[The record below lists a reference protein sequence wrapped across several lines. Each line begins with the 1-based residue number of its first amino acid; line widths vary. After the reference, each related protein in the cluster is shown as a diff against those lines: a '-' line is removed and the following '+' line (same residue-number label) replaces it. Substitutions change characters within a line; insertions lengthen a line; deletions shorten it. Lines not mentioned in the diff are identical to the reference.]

1 MTLTDA
7 KRDVT
12 LPRLGPW
19 GTARWVWRQLT
30 SMRTA
35 LFLLLL
41 LAVAAVPGSVL
52 PQVGIDAGKVTLYQQ
67 QHRTL
72 GPLLEPDRRLQRLQ
86 LGLVLRD
93 LPAALRLAR
102 RLSRAAHLPAAV
114 GPARPA
120 APDTGAARAAARQ
133 RPGRGRATERVRRP
147 RRAGRRG
154 GKTVAPQAL
163 SRRRARGW
171 PGGVGRARPAARVRQ
186 PRVPPLPRRPAA
198 LGGGWPPVG
207 LARRCHRAGRPDHG
221 GCGRRLQHPGR
232 RAVGQHRPAAALLT
246 ARRQHGRAGSR
257 PAVARSGRRASSR
270 PRSTYRRGTG
280 RRRAGPCRSTIRSA
294 SAGTKV
300 FLLGNGYAPVIT
312 VRDSTGKVVYSQA
325 TPFLPQDG
333 DYLSLGVVKATAARP
348 QPLALR
354 GFFLPTASLDASG
367 NPVSVFP
374 DLGNPTLVLS
384 AYEGDL
390 QLGSTPSV
398 YALNTGKMTQLVTD
412 TGGPVLLLKPGQTAT
427 LAGGKGSVTFTGIE
441 RYAGLTVRHDPG
453 KTGALIFAL
462 LAIAGLVLSLSVRR
476 RRVFV
481 RLDPDPSDARRTVVR
496 VAGLA
501 RGEDAGLA
509 QEVEAVRGQVET
521 ACKRDQRRELR
532 EHQRDAGQLL
542 QPAALLRDGGLRGRH
557 GGLRDRPR
565 GQRSARH
572 GGGQRRPSGSGC
584 WLLLVAAGRRRA
596 ARPVRRRSASR
607 RRRRRCLSRR
617 APITQPAQGGR
628 HRDVADLA
636 GLPAARLGGALP
648 RARGRAAAVGQH
660 VRVRLRGLGRRHRR
674 LPGRLPAQGPALPR
688 AVRDRRRCC

>member
-19 GTARWVWRQLT
+19 GTVRWIWRQLT

-72 GPLLEPDRRLQRLQ
+72 GPVLNRIGAFSVYSSVWFSAIYLLLFVSLVGCLVPRTVQQ
-86 LGLVLRD
+86 LSGLRD
-93 LPAALRLAR
+93 
-102 RLSRAAHLPAAV
+102 
-114 GPARPA
+114 
-120 APDTGAARAAARQ
+120 
-133 RPGRGRATERVRRP
+133 
-147 RRAGRRG
+147 
-154 GKTVAPQAL
+154 
-163 SRRRARGW
+163 
-171 PGGVGRARPAARVRQ
+171 
-186 PRVPPLPRRPAA
+186 PLPRTPVRPERLPVSARVEVERPSAPAELDVQAA
-198 LGGGWPPVG
+198 EVAKLLRRKHYRVAIQEDGRAVSAERGRLREFGNLAFHLSLVGLLLSVAAGHLWGWRGDVIVPVG
-207 LARRCHRAGRPDHG
+207 ETTVDAAGAFNTLDVGPWVDIDRLPPFSLHVDSMDVRFQTSG
-221 GCGRRLQHPGR
+221 GEIGAPSQFAAKVDVQQGDGPTSR
-232 RAVGQHRPAAALLT
+232 RALSVNHPLSVG
-246 ARRQHGRAGSR
+246 
-257 PAVARSGRRASSR
+257 
-270 PRSTYRRGTG
+270 
-280 RRRAGPCRSTIRSA
+280 
-294 SAGTKV
+294 GTKV

-325 TPFLPQDG
+325 TPFLPQDS

-348 QPLALR
+348 QALALR

-390 QLGSTPSV
+390 QLGTTPSV
-398 YALNTGKMTQLVTD
+398 YALNTGKMTQLLTD

-453 KTGALIFAL
+453 KDGALIFAL

-481 RLDPDPSDARRTVVR
+481 RLDPDPADARRTVVR

-501 RGEDAGLA
+501 RGEDAGL
-509 QEVEAVRGQVET
+509 QPEVEAIRSQVVTVLEKGT
-521 ACKRDQRRELR
+521 A
-532 EHQRDAGQLL
+532 
-542 QPAALLRDGGLRGRH
+542 
-557 GGLRDRPR
+557 
-565 GQRSARH
+565 
-572 GGGQRRPSGSGC
+572 
-584 WLLLVAAGRRRA
+584 
-596 ARPVRRRSASR
+596 
-607 RRRRRCLSRR
+607 
-617 APITQPAQGGR
+617 
-628 HRDVADLA
+628 
-636 GLPAARLGGALP
+636 
-648 RARGRAAAVGQH
+648 
-660 VRVRLRGLGRRHRR
+660 
-674 LPGRLPAQGPALPR
+674 
-688 AVRDRRRCC
+688 